1 MYINT
6 ASYYLPETIIPNEYY
21 TRLIGLTDEWIYKRS
36 GIRKRTKADVDEN
49 TNTMSIKAVEAAI
62 DQLPYPIKEVDLIV
76 GATYTPYD
84 TIGTL
89 AHAVQ
94 GHFNIPR
101 ARVVSISTACS
112 SVLNAIEI
120 VEGYFAVNKAHR
132 AIVVASEHNTAYSD
146 DKDEQSGHL
155 WGDGA
160 GALFISKER
169 VTDRDMEIVDVNTR
183 GLAHIGKGVEGV
195 YLRPNSGGLKMPH
208 GREIFVKASKY
219 MISEV
224 KDILRKNHL
233 TLQNI
238 NYLIP
243 HQANTRIIG
252 NIAESLGLSNGEM
265 IANMEETGNT
275 GCASTIIA
283 LSQHW
288 DRFLSNELVV
298 ITVFGGGYSSG
309 AMILKKAN
317 GHKTREPQNTTHI

>member
-6 ASYYLPETIIPNEYY
+6 ASHYLPETIIPNEYY

-36 GIRKRTKADVDEN
+36 GIRKRTKAGIDEN
-49 TNTMSIKAVEAAI
+49 TNTMSIKVVESAL

-94 GHFNIPR
+94 AHFDISP

-146 DKDEQSGHL
+146 DMDEQSGHL

-169 VTDRDMEIVDVNTR
+169 VTEGDMEIIDIATH
-183 GLAHIGKGVEGV
+183 GLAHVGKGMEGV
-195 YLRPNSGGLKMPH
+195 CLRPKEGGLKMPY
-208 GREIFVKASKY
+208 GKDIFVNASKY

-224 KDILRKNHL
+224 KDLLRKNHL
-233 TLQNI
+233 TLKDI

-243 HQANTRIIG
+243 HQANTRIIS
-252 NIAESLGLSNGEM
+252 NIGESLGFRNGEM

-283 LSQHW
+283 LSQNW
-288 DRFLSNELVV
+288 DKFLRDELVV

-309 AMILKKAN
+309 AMLLKKTTKS
-317 GHKTREPQNTTHI
+317 KTDNQ

>member
-1 MYINT
+1 MYINA
-6 ASYYLPETIIPNEYY
+6 ASYYLPEIIVPNEYY

-36 GIRKRTKADVDEN
+36 GIRQRTKADNGEN
-49 TNTMSIKAVEAAI
+49 TNTMSIKAVEAAMN
-62 DQLPYPIKEVDLIV
+62 QLPYSIKEVDLIV

-94 GHFNIPR
+94 GHFGISNVK
-101 ARVVSISTACS
+101 VVSISSACS

-120 VEGYFAVNKAHR
+120 VEGYFEAGKAKR

-160 GALFISKER
+160 GALFISKQKLSGK
-169 VTDRDMEIVDVNTR
+169 DMKIIDLNTR

-195 YLRPNSGGLKMPH
+195 YLRPNDGGLKMPH
-208 GREIFVKASKY
+208 GKEIFVNASKY
-219 MISEV
+219 MVSEV

-233 TLQNI
+233 ALSNI

-243 HQANTRIIG
+243 HQANSRIIK
-252 NIAESLGLSNGEM
+252 NIAENLGLRNGEM
-265 IANMEETGNT
+265 IINMEETGNT

-283 LSQHW
+283 LSQNW
-288 DRFLSNELVV
+288 ERFLSNELIVV
-298 ITVFGGGYSSG
+298 TVFGGGYSTG
-309 AMILKKAN
+309 AMLLKKAN
-317 GHKTREPQNTTHI
+317 GRKTHKS